1 MAYVG
6 LRPIQQSLSTATQY
20 FNGDGTTLQFT
31 LQQGIGKAS
40 DIIVAVGNTLQI
52 PGTDYSASGTNLI
65 FNAGKAPANGTNNLS
80 VTYISGQLQT
90 IYVTANAYPTGNTVS
105 PSIYTTIAAATGIYW
120 PSTTS
125 MAFTASGNTRVTV
138 SDAAQGVATSAS
150 TGALRVTGGLG
161 VTGATYV
168 GGQLNLTSGLTSNS
182 TVTGAL
188 VVSGGVGMSGALTV
202 GGTVTISG
210 GLTVAGSFNTTSTN
224 SLVVNTPFLF
234 LANTN
239 VGDAVDEGFVGT
251 YNDGTTQRYTGLVR
265 TQSDGRYK
273 LFTNLTNQPST
284 LVDVANVSYRYADLW
299 VANANITSTVSSVSS
314 LTGALTVGGG
324 IGIKGA
330 FYVNS
335 QNNSIAI
342 GNGGT
347 SGVGSIGASGAIFG
361 AFWGTTANFNNTVTV
376 NSSNQSVAIANGGTT
391 GSGDI
396 GASGAAFGT
405 VYAKA
410 TSAQYADL
418 AENYYA
424 DAEYAPGTVV
434 HFGGEWE
441 VSQCN
446 DDMCPRIAGVVSTDP
461 AHLMNDGIF
470 SDPDRNKYVTAIAL
484 TGRVPCKV
492 TGTITKGDMLVSAGN
507 GRGRAEANP
516 VMGSVIG
523 KAVENFSGLEGVIEV
538 VVGRV

>member
-347 SGVGSIGASGAIFG
+347 SGVGNIGASGATFNT
-361 AFWGTTANFNNTVTV
+361 AFLL
-376 NSSNQSVAIANGGTT
+376 
-391 GSGDI
+391 
-396 GASGAAFGT
+396 
-405 VYAKA
+405 A
-410 TSAQYADL
+410 TSAQYADV
-418 AENYYA
+418 AENYQA
-424 DAEYAPGTVV
+424 DAAYEPGTVL
-434 HFGGEWE
+434 HFGGDFE
-441 VSQCN
+441 VTLC
-446 DDMCPRIAGVVSTDP
+446 DTDMCSRAAGIVSTRP
-461 AHLMNDGIF
+461 AYRMNDGLTG
-470 SDPDRNKYVTAIAL
+470 DNVATVAL
-484 TGRVPCKV
+484 LGRVPCKV
-492 TGTITKGDMLVSAGN
+492 QGNVTKGDMIVSAGN

-523 KAVENFSGLEGVIEV
+523 KAVENFSGTEGVIEV